1 MKRLALTLIRHAKS
15 SREDPGLADHERP
28 LNARGQA
35 AAPEMARRG
44 REAGWKPD
52 LILTSS
58 AVRTSETAGFFQKEF
73 GLADRQVQT
82 VPGLYLASASELLK
96 MVREIPGRARD
107 VLLVAHNPGLEE
119 FASLLAGEPLT
130 PFPTCAVA
138 RFTCKASSWAA
149 AEPGDFAL
157 SLFDT
162 PKGSARD
169 RD

>member
-15 SREDPGLADHERP
+15 SREDPALADHERP
-28 LNARGQA
+28 LNERGRA

-52 LILTSS
+52 LILVSS
-58 AVRTSETAGFFQKEF
+58 AVRTSETAGFFRKEF

-82 VPGLYLASASELLK
+82 VPGLYLAPADALLEI
-96 MVREIPGRARD
+96 VRSIPGRARD
-107 VLLVAHNPGLEE
+107 VLLIAHNPGLED
-119 FASLLAGEPLT
+119 FASLLAGEPVT

-138 RFTCKASSWAA
+138 RFTCKASTWAA
-149 AEPGDFAL
+149 ASPGDFAL

-162 PKGSARD
+162 PKRPARD